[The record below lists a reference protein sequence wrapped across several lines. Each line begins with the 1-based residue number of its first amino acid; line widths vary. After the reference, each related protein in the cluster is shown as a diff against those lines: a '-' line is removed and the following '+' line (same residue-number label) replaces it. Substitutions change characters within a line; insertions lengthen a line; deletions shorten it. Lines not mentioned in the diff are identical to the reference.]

1 MGARFQP
8 AGRLDTGVFRWFP
21 PAVLHPR
28 RQGIFPGRSPGL
40 RIEPPSR
47 TFPTQ
52 PSGSVAGSFQ
62 RKDVRLLEPSGGRYP
77 LTVAGVAPVFHR
89 LPSFRR
95 RFRARATAP
104 GKCPWYSLS
113 GADESAIG
121 AFGRSADPLVS
132 PFRGHLDARRKPLEL
147 NDLSAD
153 GWSWPVVERACRD
166 TARSGTKA
174 VRLNFGFDARRL
186 PERIEILFFNG
197 QTGQVPWTATPTVT
211 PP

>member
-1 MGARFQP
+1 
-8 AGRLDTGVFRWFP
+8 LSVS

-52 PSGSVAGSFQ
+52 PSGSVVSSFQ
-62 RKDVRLLEPSGGRYP
+62 RKDVRLLEPWGGWYP
-77 LTVAGVAPVFHR
+77 LTVAGAAPVFHR
-89 LPSFRR
+89 LPSSRR
-95 RFRARATAP
+95 RSPARAAAP
-104 GKCPWYSLS
+104 GKRPWYSLS
-113 GADESAIG
+113 GADESDIG
-121 AFGRSADPLVS
+121 VSDRFAAPLVS
-132 PFRGHLDARRKPLEL
+132 LPRVRLDTRRKPLEL